1 MALGIGLGHRSQT
14 RHPISAARGIGTAP
28 LPIGLMLM
36 MHHPLA
42 KARREQLGNIPMRR
56 AVKKMFQIPLLL
68 NHVAGPS
75 APT

>member
-1 MALGIGLGHRSQT
+1 
-14 RHPISAARGIGTAP
+14 
-28 LPIGLMLM
+28 MLM